1 MDIDVNILIG
11 INERS
16 SIEDIFWLT
25 ALSAVNCECIDRLA
39 APGRGSSDGARL
51 SLARYLTG

>member
-25 ALSAVNCECIDRLA
+25 VFIGCEL
-39 APGRGSSDGARL
+39 
-51 SLARYLTG
+51 

>member
-16 SIEDIFWLT
+16 SIEDF
-25 ALSAVNCECIDRLA
+25 LA
-39 APGRGSSDGARL
+39 TRFIGSEL
-51 SLARYLTG
+51 